1 MNIEPISISIA
12 ALIVSVVSAGASI
25 FFGVRER
32 ARIKTSS
39 VLYRGDEDH
48 EPTIVISA
56 VNVGRR
62 PLIIRM
68 WVGTNPAGEYAGTYV
83 DGPNDGKRLGELER
97 LEIRI
102 RNTDLGLYVDELIEF
117 SELWF
122 EDTVGRRYRVK
133 NSRKNI
139 EEFWK
144 NWKDLQEKAAQRK
157 KLEKLVESQVRASLE
172 NARGGDG
179 ST

>member
-1 MNIEPISISIA
+1 
-12 ALIVSVVSAGASI
+12 
-25 FFGVRER
+25 
-32 ARIKTSS
+32 
-39 VLYRGDEDH
+39 
-48 EPTIVISA
+48 
-56 VNVGRR
+56 
-62 PLIIRM
+62 M